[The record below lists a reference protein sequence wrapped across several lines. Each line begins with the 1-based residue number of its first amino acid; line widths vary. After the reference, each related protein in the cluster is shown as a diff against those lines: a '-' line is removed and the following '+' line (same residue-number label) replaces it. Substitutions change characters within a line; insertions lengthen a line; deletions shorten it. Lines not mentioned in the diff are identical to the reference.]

1 MIGVDMGP
9 TPGLGSKPSPG
20 VNLGAEP
27 GFGGPVGTPWESII
41 QDGTRD
47 MHGRRPAT
55 FGRGQGGPPFGDGMK
70 LQLAQERPWQML
82 EGGSDLA
89 RLCCNVFIVAFI
101 RFRG

>member
-27 GFGGPVGTPWESII
+27 GVGGPVDMPWESII

-47 MHGRRPAT
+47 MHGRT
-55 FGRGQGGPPFGDGMK
+55 FHSQPK
-70 LQLAQERPWQML
+70 HEQLHHW
-82 EGGSDLA
+82 
-89 RLCCNVFIVAFI
+89 
-101 RFRG
+101 